1 MHTRKLRI
9 PPGVMT
15 MSETQVTTNP
25 VTVGKKQRGASLLLL
40 ILLVVLVWAVIAF
53 YMAMESSHQE
63 PSSAVETH
71 ATAEQPQAVQEPV
84 PAPTATEKQ
93 AAAAP
98 AAETA
103 AQPAAQGDPMEQ
115 IIQVFAP
122 EQQQ

>member
-1 MHTRKLRI
+1 
-9 PPGVMT
+9 
-15 MSETQVTTNP
+15 MSETQSRTTP
-25 VTVGKKQRGASLLLL
+25 VTAGKKNRGASLLIL

-71 ATAEQPQAVQEPV
+71 PTAEQPHAVQEPV
-84 PAPTATEKQ
+84 EAPAATEQ
-93 AAAAP
+93 ASPAP
-98 AAETA
+98 AAESA
-103 AQPAAQGDPMEQ
+103 AQPTAQGDPMEQ

>member
-1 MHTRKLRI
+1 
-9 PPGVMT
+9 
-15 MSETQVTTNP
+15 MSETQSRTTP
-25 VTVGKKQRGASLLLL
+25 VTAGKKNRGASLLIL

-93 AAAAP
+93 AAPAQAP
-98 AAETA
+98 QSA
-103 AQPAAQGDPMEQ
+103 AQPTAQGDPMEQ